1 MNIRRRAILSSEA
14 SGGGM
19 KIILNIF
26 MGPEVKRVAEILLIA
41 MVLLVVFSIAGMPMI
56 LLSTFSPSSIQWD
69 VEQNDS
75 EPVAIEV
82 SSEAA

>member
-1 MNIRRRAILSSEA
+1 L
-14 SGGGM
+14 
-19 KIILNIF
+19 LT
-26 MGPEVKRVAEILLIA
+26 PERQELKRVAEILLIM
-41 MVLLVVFSIAGMPMI
+41 MVLLVIFSIGGMPMI

-75 EPVAIEV
+75 ELGAIEV

>member
-1 MNIRRRAILSSEA
+1 MKSIL
-14 SGGGM
+14 
-19 KIILNIF
+19 LT
-26 MGPEVKRVAEILLIA
+26 PERQELKRVAEILLIM
-41 MVLLVVFSIAGMPMI
+41 MVLLVIFSIGGMPMI

-75 EPVAIEV
+75 ELGAIEV

>member
-1 MNIRRRAILSSEA
+1 MKSIL
-14 SGGGM
+14 
-19 KIILNIF
+19 LT
-26 MGPEVKRVAEILLIA
+26 PERQELKRVAEILLIM
-41 MVLLVVFSIAGMPMI
+41 MVLLVIFSIGGMPMI

-75 EPVAIEV
+75 EQLAIEV